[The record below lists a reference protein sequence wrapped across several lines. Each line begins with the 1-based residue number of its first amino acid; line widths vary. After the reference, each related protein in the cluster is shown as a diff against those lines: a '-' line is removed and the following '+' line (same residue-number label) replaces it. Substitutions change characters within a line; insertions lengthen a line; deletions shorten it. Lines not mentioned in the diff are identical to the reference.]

1 MSIEEKEQ
9 QAKRL
14 LQVFR
19 DHPFS
24 RREFLERSGA
34 GFGMAAL
41 TFLLGQEHAL
51 SGSFANPL
59 ASKPQHFPAKAK
71 SVIWLFMA
79 GGPSHLDTF
88 DPKPL
93 LHKLNGQ
100 KMPESFG
107 TVNAQFTNVKEAPIL
122 ASGQTFSKHGQSGLE
137 ISGVFPELAKHADDL
152 AVIRSCYHDAFNHS
166 PAQYVVTTGHALLG
180 KPSVG
185 AWVVY
190 GLGSESQNMPAFVV
204 MLSGAIKSGPP
215 AFGSGFLPA
224 MYQGTVL
231 RATGTPIL
239 NLTPAAEI
247 GSRRQREMIDF
258 INWHNERHLEERGAD
273 SDLSARIASYE
284 LAYRMQTEAP
294 AVMDI
299 SGESEATRRLY
310 GVDEPE
316 TRDYG
321 AKCLLARRL
330 VEKGVRFVQVYS
342 GNSLLDMRE
351 DWDGHQYCDRLHQ
364 KMGRRVDKPISG
376 LLTDLKQRGL
386 LEETLVIWGGEF
398 GRTPVTDGNA
408 GNGRDHN
415 PYGFTMWMA
424 GGGIRGGK
432 VIGATDELGLR
443 AVEQP
448 KHVHDIHATLLSL
461 LGVDHKKLTF
471 LFQGR
476 QQRLT
481 DVGGDHEF
489 SKELLA

>member
-1 MSIEEKEQ
+1 
-9 QAKRL
+9 
-14 LQVFR
+14 
-19 DHPFS
+19 
-24 RREFLERSGA
+24 
-34 GFGMAAL
+34 MAAL
-41 TFLLGQEHAL
+41 TFLLGQEQAL

-258 INWHNERHLEERGAD
+258 INWHNERHLEGRGAD

-299 SGESEATRRLY
+299 SGESEATRHLKH
-310 GVDEPE
+310 GIMAPNVSWPADWW
-316 TRDYG
+316 
-321 AKCLLARRL
+321 RR
-330 VEKGVRFVQVYS
+330 ECGSFRSIQAIHCWICVRTGTDTSIATAFIKK
-342 GNSLLDMRE
+342 
-351 DWDGHQYCDRLHQ
+351 WD
-364 KMGRRVDKPISG
+364 
-376 LLTDLKQRGL
+376 
-386 LEETLVIWGGEF
+386 
-398 GRTPVTDGNA
+398 A
-408 GNGRDHN
+408 GWIN
-415 PYGFTMWMA
+415 PYP
-424 GGGIRGGK
+424 
-432 VIGATDELGLR
+432 DY
-443 AVEQP
+443 
-448 KHVHDIHATLLSL
+448 
-461 LGVDHKKLTF
+461 
-471 LFQGR
+471 
-476 QQRLT
+476 
-481 DVGGDHEF
+481 
-489 SKELLA
+489 